1 MDSTFV
7 KAIWLAH
14 GELRT
19 IIQHLELV
27 RVGFR
32 RGEDKCMRT
41 ECLNTMIFAE
51 NRIRRFHTR
60 KKCV

>member
-51 NRIRRFHTR
+51 SRMQVSH
-60 KKCV
+60 KEKCV